1 MNNLSVRFLWLILIL
16 QLPAIASAQ
25 NADAV
30 IEKHL
35 TALGGRDALGKLS
48 SRKSTGTVTLSTA
61 GGPISGTV
69 ETVMK
74 TPNKS
79 HVLMK
84 LDLSAMGAGTMTVE
98 QGFDGTAG
106 FSVNSIQGETQISAK
121 QNDNLRNSV
130 FPTPFLAY
138 KDRGTRVDVLPTE
151 KVGGKD
157 AIVLLVTPKTGS
169 PTRMFLDAETYLLIR
184 LITTVNSAQL
194 GGDIEQTTDLSDYRA
209 VDDVKVPF
217 RLVTANAVQTVNI
230 TLDKVEHNVAI
241 DDAAFAKK

>member
-1 MNNLSVRFLWLILIL
+1 MTKLCALLLFLAFIP
-16 QLPAIASAQ
+16 QASSSAQ
-25 NADAV
+25 NGDAI

-35 TALGGRDALGKLS
+35 AALGGRDALGKLT
-48 SRKSTGTVTLSTA
+48 SRKSTGTVTLATQ

-69 ETVMK
+69 ETLMK
-74 TPNKS
+74 APNKS

-106 FSVNSIQGETQISAK
+106 FSVNSIQGETPISAK

-130 FPTPFLAY
+130 FPTPFLGY
-138 KDRGTRVDVLPTE
+138 KDRGTRVDVMPSE

-169 PTRMFLDAETYLLIR
+169 PTRMFLDGETYLLVR
-184 LITTVNSAQL
+184 LITSINSSQL

-217 RLVTANAVQTVNI
+217 RVVTANAVQTVTI
-230 TLDKVEHNVAI
+230 ALDKVEHNVAI